1 MGGRGEGGQI
11 RQKDKA
17 VQVGEFG
24 SLNYGLFSW
33 LESWPQ
39 LLKKG
44 RKKTAAAPPP
54 GTNSKQWNELRGL
67 FFVK

>member
-1 MGGRGEGGQI
+1 M
-11 RQKDKA
+11 KKLH

-24 SLNYGLFSW
+24 CLNYGLFSW

-39 LLKKG
+39 LLKS
-44 RKKTAAAPPP
+44 RKVKTAAAPLLGLIRNN
-54 GTNSKQWNELRGL
+54 GTSYEAFL